1 VSTWLRRRLPGLGSL
16 LLILCILGT
25 GLLVVLVVQPAP
37 PSYAEGWSAPRPI
50 DEVKSG
56 YPHRAVID
64 GRDRIHL
71 VWHKQASRQPAAV
84 YARLD
89 RQGQLLGEPVLLSTP
104 GIKAENV
111 SVALTDADVPLVF
124 WIEKGHE
131 GGEQRLLMGNPD
143 TGERRVLSVSGEIMR
158 DLAVTTGQLANGE
171 RRILLVWSD
180 SRLGLYDLYL
190 TALDGGGG
198 LVVSERRITD
208 SGREYVYEPTV
219 ALDSGVMHVVYFA
232 DDALK
237 QELKH
242 QVFQVDGTPLS
253 EAVALELMSQKQAD
267 LTGSSRRGSY
277 PILAVAAGGGQAR
290 LYESLGRSVRH
301 RQLDG
306 KGDLVL
312 PPEAVLAG
320 GRGYS
325 PVSHTRRGDQEW
337 LTWADLSSGQ
347 GDLLQV
353 YTALLD
359 DNGRPQEPERLTFL
373 TTSALSPLAVVDSA
387 GGRHVIW
394 QQSVRAYTY
403 ELRYANN
410 LDPAPQTIWQRL
422 GFAGPQG
429 WLGFL
434 FALGESLVLAVVMS
448 FVRIWRLAIGVAGV
462 IAIRQLARW
471 VQAMRRHVHL
481 IACAVL
487 LLLLAALMR
496 PEAQTLGQAPIVV
509 AAAAHWTMVAVASAV
524 LLFLGW
530 AWRQEA
536 EVIWVWVA
544 VGAVWLV
551 VYYALNI
558 LLILREG
565 FAV

>member
-1 VSTWLRRRLPGLGSL
+1 
-16 LLILCILGT
+16 
-25 GLLVVLVVQPAP
+25 
-37 PSYAEGWSAPRPI
+37 
-50 DEVKSG
+50 
-56 YPHRAVID
+56 
-64 GRDRIHL
+64 
-71 VWHKQASRQPAAV
+71 
-84 YARLD
+84 
-89 RQGQLLGEPVLLSTP
+89 
-104 GIKAENV
+104 
-111 SVALTDADVPLVF
+111 
-124 WIEKGHE
+124 
-131 GGEQRLLMGNPD
+131 
-143 TGERRVLSVSGEIMR
+143 
-158 DLAVTTGQLANGE
+158 
-171 RRILLVWSD
+171 
-180 SRLGLYDLYL
+180 
-190 TALDGGGG
+190 
-198 LVVSERRITD
+198 
-208 SGREYVYEPTV
+208 
-219 ALDSGVMHVVYFA
+219 
-232 DDALK
+232 
-237 QELKH
+237 
-242 QVFQVDGTPLS
+242 
-253 EAVALELMSQKQAD
+253 
-267 LTGSSRRGSY
+267 
-277 PILAVAAGGGQAR
+277 
-290 LYESLGRSVRH
+290 
-301 RQLDG
+301 
-306 KGDLVL
+306 
-312 PPEAVLAG
+312 
-320 GRGYS
+320 
-325 PVSHTRRGDQEW
+325 
-337 LTWADLSSGQ
+337 LSSGQ